1 MDLLQIVFL
10 GIVQGITEF
19 LPVSSSGHLHLFQFF
34 FRLTPS
40 LTLDIFLNTA
50 TLFSVIFFF
59 RHQLKFFFSNLK
71 YIIVGTIP
79 AVIVGF
85 FAKDYIN
92 QVFIDPKSLIITYLF
107 TTVLLFSTHFLKKSE
122 TQITYKKA
130 FIIGLFQALAILP
143 GISRSASTIVA
154 SLILGL
160 SPAFAFKYSFSLFI
174 PVSIGALILGLSDF
188 NSLDLTISS
197 AAIAFIITFFVGLI
211 SLKLLKNIVI
221 GQKLKYFGF
230 YTLFLFLLLL
240 ALT

>member
-1 MDLLQIVFL
+1 MDLMQIIFL
-10 GIVQGITEF
+10 GLVQGITEF

-79 AVIVGF
+79 AVIAGF

-92 QVFIDPKSLIITYLF
+92 QVFIDPKSLIFTYLF

-130 FIIGLFQALAILP
+130 FIVGLFQALAILP
-143 GISRSASTIVA
+143 GVSRSASTIVA

-160 SPAFAFKYSFSLFI
+160 SPAFAFKFSFALFI

-230 YTLFLFLLLL
+230 YTLFLFFLLL

>member
-1 MDLLQIVFL
+1 MQIIFL
-10 GIVQGITEF
+10 GLVQGITEF

-79 AVIVGF
+79 AVIAGF

-92 QVFIDPKSLIITYLF
+92 QVFIDPKSLIFTYLF

-130 FIIGLFQALAILP
+130 FIVGLFQALAILP
-143 GISRSASTIVA
+143 GVSRSASTIVA

-160 SPAFAFKYSFSLFI
+160 SPAFAFKFSFALFI

-230 YTLFLFLLLL
+230 YTLFLFFLLL